1 MLNCDC
7 GRLQVRVSK
16 LDVADPAE
24 AQQILE
30 VAQGMAPVGGIFHL
44 AMTLT
49 DKLLPNQVGHH
60 LAQFLMGLGHA
71 LHFCRG

>member
-1 MLNCDC
+1 MSNCAG

-24 AQQILE
+24 AEQILQL
-30 VAQGMAPVGGIFHL
+30 AQGMAPVGGIFHL

-49 DKLLPNQVGHH
+49 DKLLPNQVRCQW
-60 LAQFLMGLGHA
+60 A
-71 LHFCRG
+71 